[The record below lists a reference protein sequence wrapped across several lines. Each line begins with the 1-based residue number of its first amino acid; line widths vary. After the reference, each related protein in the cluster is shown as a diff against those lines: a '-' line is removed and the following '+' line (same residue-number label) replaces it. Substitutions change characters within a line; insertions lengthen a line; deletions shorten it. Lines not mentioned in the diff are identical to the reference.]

1 MISRYQPECP
11 VIGCT
16 VDEVVYRQLSMLFG
30 VVPLLIE
37 KKDNTDELFKA
48 AVDASRNAGLVKEGD
63 WVVITAGIP
72 LGVSGNTNMI
82 HVAEV

>member
-1 MISRYQPECP
+1 
-11 VIGCT
+11 
-16 VDEVVYRQLSMLFG
+16 MLFG